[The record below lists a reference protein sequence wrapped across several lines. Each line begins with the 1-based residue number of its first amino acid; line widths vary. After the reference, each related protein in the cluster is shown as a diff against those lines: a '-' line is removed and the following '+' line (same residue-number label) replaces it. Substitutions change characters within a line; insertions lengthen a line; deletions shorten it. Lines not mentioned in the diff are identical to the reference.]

1 MFNAHNFHPATS
13 PHPLHVG
20 IIPDGGR
27 RWAAINGCTLTAAY
41 QHTCQKLENFVETL
55 WQLHVDEL
63 SIYIA
68 SKENFRRPGNEV
80 NAFIETTKEAFELQI
95 AGLAQKHNLRV
106 CVAGNKAG
114 WPASLAE
121 AAIHLENQT
130 AANSNGTLNLCVGYH
145 PADEILYALQR
156 ASIPEDFYNHLW
168 VKKPID
174 LIIRSGGANVLSNF
188 LPLQAGYSRLYFFN
202 ELSNDLKN
210 EQIKQTIESY
220 CNEVLK
226 YGT

>member
-1 MFNAHNFHPATS
+1 MFTAHNFHPTSS

-27 RWAAINGCTLTAAY
+27 RWALNNGCSLAVAY
-41 QHTCQKLENFVETL
+41 QYTCQKLESLVETL
-55 WQLHVDEL
+55 WPCNVNEL

-68 SKENFRRPGNEV
+68 SKENFRRPDNEV
-80 NAFIETTKEAFELQI
+80 NAFIETTKKAFELQI
-95 AGLAQKHNLRV
+95 AGLALKHNLRV

-121 AAIHLENQT
+121 AARHVENQT
-130 AANSNGTLNLCVGYH
+130 AANSKGTLNLCVGYH

-156 ASIPEDFYNHLW
+156 ASCPEDFYNFLW
-168 VKKPID
+168 VKKPVD

-188 LPLQAGYSRLYFFN
+188 LPLQTGYARLYFFS
-202 ELSNDLKN
+202 ELFNDLN
-210 EQIKQTIESY
+210 LDQILQTIELY
-220 CNEVLK
+220 RKEVLK